1 MLVIFMTNS
10 SLPARLIAVIAGIL
24 LLLVLF
30 AAAYRY
36 MLPVLF
42 GWVISFLL
50 YHPSCLL
57 HRSSRLPFSLSIF
70 LTITG
75 FCCFVIGIF
84 AVAGFLFWSDFLR
97 LVERIPELF
106 TQLTD
111 AFQLAIAKVLP
122 LINFAET
129 WLKSKGII
137 NQHTSDTIIL
147 SLEHKAV
154 AFMQQA
160 GEGLFIELSLLI
172 SSLPSMIFGGM
183 IALISTYFFIKEK
196 SRIQSALKRVLPAAI
211 NGYKVKM
218 SESIRFYAGSYIQAQ
233 LLLAVITAAI
243 VLIGLLFL
251 KIEGA
256 PAIALIAAIL
266 DLIPIVGTSILFI
279 PWIFYCWIQ
288 GMHSLVIGLIIIQC
302 VNTAVRQV
310 MEPKIIGQSLG
321 IHPFI
326 TFLLIYVTFQWFGFK
341 GVILSPLILLTIST
355 LIRAGTFSALWMYIK
370 KGTIH

>member
-1 MLVIFMTNS
+1 MTNS